1 MPGYGNFVLDK
12 GYKASAAITKFRAV
26 KMSGAPETVSPSA
39 AVTDNIVGIAQYSV
53 SAGEITNGKRVSVR
67 HEGISEM
74 EISEAINEGDEIAIV
89 ADGRAAVAV
98 ATERVIGVA
107 LSAAGTA
114 GNRIAVQLS
123 LPGHIKA

>member
-1 MPGYGNFVLDK
+1 MPASGNFVLDK
-12 GYKASAAITKFRAV
+12 GYKAAAALTKFRAV
-26 KMSGAPETVSPSA
+26 KMSGNAEEVTVTA
-39 AVTDNIVGIAQYSV
+39 AATDNVVGIAQYSV
-53 SAGEITNGKRVSVR
+53 SAGEITKGKRASVR
-67 HEGISEM
+67 LQGISEM
-74 EISEAINEGDEIAIV
+74 EVSEAINEGDEIAIV

-114 GNRIAVQLS
+114 GERISVALA